1 MLDSHPKYRASA
13 LIKSVRLI
21 YAEELN
27 VSPRR
32 SSQKI
37 KLMIILNS
45 RLSVTALIKS
55 AKIKRR
61 ITVSR
66 ERLGANLRFDT
77 LTDFSQ
83 LEVERCENV
92 FDLTFCH

>member
-1 MLDSHPKYRASA
+1 MRTNQMLDSHPKYRASA
-13 LIKSVRLI
+13 MIKSVRLI

-27 VSPRR
+27 VSPRRR

-55 AKIKRR
+55 AKI
-61 ITVSR
+61 
-66 ERLGANLRFDT
+66 
-77 LTDFSQ
+77 
-83 LEVERCENV
+83 
-92 FDLTFCH
+92 